1 MCIAG
6 PSKRYFER
14 RADLEVQSLHL
25 FLDFCA
31 HLLKGSRSGV
41 TNHNEFS
48 SPYFQSRVSLE
59 NRLLHH
65 AGWIG
70 GHSHR
75 RRRLQIPGARPPVS
89 KAEKTLLFLLVLLIV
104 AVLVRISMQERPP
117 GVEIVSPKEA
127 TFTPPR

>member
-1 MCIAG
+1 MSFRRLI
-6 PSKRYFER
+6 SKVGFPWKTGFSTTQ
-14 RADLEVQSLHL
+14 D
-25 FLDFCA
+25 
-31 HLLKGSRSGV
+31 RS
-41 TNHNEFS
+41 
-48 SPYFQSRVSLE
+48 
-59 NRLLHH
+59 
-65 AGWIG
+65 G

-89 KAEKTLLFLLVLLIV
+89 KAEKTLLFLLVLLLV